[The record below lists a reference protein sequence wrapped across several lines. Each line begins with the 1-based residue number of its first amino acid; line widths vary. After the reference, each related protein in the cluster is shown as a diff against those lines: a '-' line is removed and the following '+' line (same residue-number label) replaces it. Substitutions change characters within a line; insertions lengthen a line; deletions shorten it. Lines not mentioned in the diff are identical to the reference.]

1 MGREFKSTGVVG
13 ANQLELEHDLGL
25 DIRAL

>member
-1 MGREFKSTGVVG
+1 MGREFRSPGVVG
-13 ANQLELEHDLGL
+13 VNQLELEHDLGL